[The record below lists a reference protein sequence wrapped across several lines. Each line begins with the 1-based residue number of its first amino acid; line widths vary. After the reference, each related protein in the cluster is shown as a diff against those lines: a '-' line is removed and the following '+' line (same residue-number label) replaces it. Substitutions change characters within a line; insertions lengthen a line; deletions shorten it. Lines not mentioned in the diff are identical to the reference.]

1 MLSEDAKVYNE
12 EVRAQAAW
20 LEELEG
26 SVKREEATAKLEG
39 HLVVAGQELALFS
52 RTSDKYQQGF

>member
-1 MLSEDAKVYNE
+1 MEARLLKLE
-12 EVRAQAAW
+12 AAW
-20 LEELEG
+20 LEELER